1 MPCESVLKIGPL
13 RISDHAPVRYGVLVH
28 FSFVASHEDVVLA
41 LLGAASAIGG
51 LLLVFLGLLVSTIQG
66 FTSGTSSNVL
76 RPLKIAGFGVLLAF
90 VSSALAIGLAV
101 QWLTSRQSAVTY
113 DWTVGLFVAQVAAAV
128 LAAVWTYVV
137 LIWKAG

>member
-1 MPCESVLKIGPL
+1 MI
-13 RISDHAPVRYGVLVH
+13 
-28 FSFVASHEDVVLA
+28 FA

-101 QWLTSRQSAVTY
+101 RWLTVRQSAATY